1 MEQRATAVY
10 QVFKSL
16 SEWEVSPVKG
26 GFYLW
31 AHWRQGALK
40 PEDWQVFLREGVLV
54 APSVAFSEK
63 RGSIRLNCSRIS
75 PEEMPLFCER
85 MVRITRQLSENRQT
99 KIEQ

>member
-1 MEQRATAVY
+1 MGSFASKRRLLFMGTLA
-10 QVFKSL
+10 S
-16 SEWEVSPVKG
+16 
-26 GFYLW
+26 
-31 AHWRQGALK
+31 RALK

-75 PEEMPLFCER
+75 PEEIPLFCER